1 MFTRTCKDPT
11 NMKCPHCLV
20 EFHADEKI
28 IYLGMDV
35 EGEWGIKKF
44 ECPNPKCEKDIYYL
58 LEGVIIKSPKGGGYW
73 VEKLIQERLIRPKSS
88 NRPPAPPEVPK
99 EFVED
104 YYEACLVLADSPKA
118 SAALSRRCLQHILRE
133 KAKVK
138 KGDLSSEIQQVLDSG
153 QLPSYLEESIDAIR
167 NVGNFAAHPI
177 KSNSTGE
184 IVTVEPGEAEWNL
197 EVIEM
202 LFDFYF
208 VQPERIKQKR
218 DALNQKLKDAGKPE
232 MKQKKTRPNEWSGFF
247 VFYFQKLSTLQ
258 SKNRELWKLN
268 LTN

>member
-1 MFTRTCKDPT
+1 
-11 NMKCPHCLV
+11 MKCPHCLV

-44 ECPNPKCEKDIYYL
+44 ECPNPKCKKDIYYL
-58 LEGVIIKSPKGGGYW
+58 LEGDIKERRQGFYF
-73 VEKLIQERLIRPKSS
+73 VDNIRQLRLIRPKAS
-88 NRPPAPPEVPK
+88 NRPPAPPEVPQ

-138 KGDLSSEIQQVLDSG
+138 KGNLSSEIQQVLDSG
-153 QLPSYLEESIDAIR
+153 QLPSYLEESIDVIR

-184 IVTVEPGEAEWNL
+184 IVPVEPGEAEWNL

-202 LFDFYF
+202 LFDFCF

-232 MKQKKTRPNEWSGFF
+232 MKQKENPAKMKGRGS
-247 VFYFQKLSTLQ
+247 L
-258 SKNRELWKLN
+258 
-268 LTN
+268 